1 MVRSSLHVLSL
12 LLVAV
17 LTGCNAEPGTA
28 DDVAGDVPRLAPA
41 SEAAALSS
49 ENMPVKGLKPAKG
62 LPALNAGPT
71 ASFSTLDYRGN
82 LGSQIYSPVVTGAT
96 TGAGSSFQPSCAYS
110 NNAPDAVYT
119 WTAPSSG
126 SYVFT
131 TGASSYD
138 TVLELRPYGNP
149 NASLGCND
157 DWGTTLSSSVTVSLA
172 AGQTVYVIIDGYGAA
187 SGNYLLNIA
196 RGGYP
201 SGWTSWQD
209 IDDPSGNGDYEIVR
223 DATNEGRTCANP
235 ISVECQTLSG
245 VPWYN
250 TGEAYTCDTGNGG
263 YCRNADQP
271 DGFCLDY
278 RVRFLCP

>member
-1 MVRSSLHVLSL
+1 MIRSNLHVLSL

-28 DDVAGDVPRLAPA
+28 DDVAGDVPLQDPA
-41 SEAAALSS
+41 SEAAALWS
-49 ENMPVKGLKPAKG
+49 EDMLVKTLKPAQG
-62 LPALNAGPT
+62 LTAVNAGPT
-71 ASFSTLDYRGN
+71 ADFSTQDYRGH
-82 LGSQIYSPVVTGAT
+82 LGSQIYSPVVNAVT
-96 TGAGSSFQPSCAYS
+96 TGSGSSFQPSCAYS

-131 TGASSYD
+131 TATSSYD

-157 DWGTTLSSSVTVSLA
+157 DWGNTLNSSVTVSLA
-172 AGQTVYVIIDGYGAA
+172 AGQIVYVIVDGYGSA
-187 SGNYLLNIA
+187 SGNYRLNIA
-196 RGGYP
+196 WGGYP
-201 SGWTSWQD
+201 SGWTGWQD
-209 IDDPSGNGDYEIVR
+209 IDDASGNGDYEMLQ
-223 DATNEGRTCANP
+223 DATNQGRACANP

-250 TGEAYTCDTGNGG
+250 TGEAYTCNTGNGG
-263 YCRNADQP
+263 WCRNADQP